1 MQSRTSW
8 PSLLIVAALSTTMPS
23 VTVAASETPI
33 AAAEPASWLDAEQW
47 AEDLAVLNANVRD
60 RHPDSFARTPESVWA
75 AQIEEAAAILPSMDR
90 TGATAEMIRLVS
102 LLDTH
107 SGIFPDEVGFD
118 FYCQQEWTV
127 MADGVYVT
135 AAEDPAHL
143 GARILAIG
151 DEPMDLALARVRP
164 YMNSDNES
172 SMIWQLSWM
181 SQVAQLLQ
189 AAGVVS
195 EITKPDVVLRQRDGS
210 IVTVQLRPMPY
221 GECAAIDL
229 VRTVPDVE
237 IPMAASRRG
246 EPVWWEVDP
255 DHGAFVLAYNQ
266 PGTSTIAAL
275 EDLESAL
282 DAGEVDRVV
291 VDLRYAPG
299 GSYSP
304 AVALVDAL
312 SAEPRIDQPGRLA
325 VVVGRESFSATNAL
339 ISAFERRTRATFV
352 GEPTPGRP
360 NPFMNEITFALPS
373 SGLVVHIPTGRAF
386 LDDPDD
392 HRDAIYPDVSVPLV
406 SSDYFSGRDRA
417 LDVAMTL
424 P

>member
-1 MQSRTSW
+1 
-8 PSLLIVAALSTTMPS
+8 
-23 VTVAASETPI
+23 
-33 AAAEPASWLDAEQW
+33 
-47 AEDLAVLNANVRD
+47 
-60 RHPDSFARTPESVWA
+60 
-75 AQIEEAAAILPSMDR
+75 
-90 TGATAEMIRLVS
+90 MIRLVS

-118 FYCQQEWTV
+118 FYCQQEWAV

-151 DEPMDLALARVRP
+151 DEPMDFALALLSP
-164 YMNSDNES
+164 YMNSDNDS
-172 SMIWQLSWM
+172 SRIWQLSWM

-189 AAGVVS
+189 AVGVITD
-195 EITKPDVVLRQRDGS
+195 ITKPDIVLRQRDGS
-210 IVTVQLRPMPY
+210 IVTVQLRPMRY
-221 GECAAIDL
+221 GECGAIDL
-229 VRTVPDVE
+229 ARTAPDVE
-237 IPMAASRRG
+237 IPMSASRRG
-246 EPVWWEVDP
+246 EAVWWEVDP
-255 DHGAFVLAYNQ
+255 DNRAFVLAYNK
-266 PGTSTIAAL
+266 PGAVTTSAID
-275 EDLESAL
+275 DLKAAL

-299 GSYSP
+299 GAYSP

-312 SAEPRIDQPGRLA
+312 SAEARIDQPGRLA

-339 ISAFERRTRATFV
+339 ISAFERRTQATFV

-360 NPFMNEITFALPS
+360 NPFMNETTFVLPN
-373 SGLVVHIPTGRAF
+373 SGLVVHIATGLA
-386 LDDPDD
+386 LLADPDD
-392 HRDAIYPDVSVPLV
+392 HRDAIYPDIAVPLM
-406 SSDYFSGRDRA
+406 SSDYFSGCDRA